1 MTYLQ
6 PIEESIPFKGKICYN
21 ESAKA
26 WNVIRLNKM
35 MLEIFRDLR
44 QRRKSFYYEMTLF
57 YRYEQ
62 LEKSLR
68 KMQKDGE
75 KPPMLL
81 RIKERNTHEI
91 I

>member
-35 MLEIFRDLR
+35 MLEIFKDLR
-44 QRRKSFYYEMTLF
+44 KRRKSFCYEMTLF

-62 LEKSLR
+62 LEKSLK
-68 KMQKDGE
+68 KMQKNGE
-75 KPPMLL
+75 RPPMLMK
-81 RIKERNTHEI
+81 IKERETQEVV
-91 I
+91 